1 MIGDHDDF
9 ISFALSDHCFSRLD
23 KTWARIA
30 SPKSNEVNFRLMM
43 MFEISKFIYDA
54 RRS

>member
-9 ISFALSDHCFSRLD
+9 ISFTLSDLLFSRLD

-43 MFEISKFIYDA
+43 MFKISKCIYDD